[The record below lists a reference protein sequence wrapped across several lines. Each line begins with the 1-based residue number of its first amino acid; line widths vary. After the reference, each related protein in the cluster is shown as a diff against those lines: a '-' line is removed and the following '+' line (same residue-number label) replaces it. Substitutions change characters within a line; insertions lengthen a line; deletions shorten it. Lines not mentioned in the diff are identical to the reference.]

1 MVNKTEDTPLAA
13 DPATE
18 RSERVVEEAERHHYR
33 PRALTLCC
41 LLRALMLFADMVNQL
56 TGCAEPDAYRRWC
69 CLLMKL
75 MADSVLPCSVH
86 RSLIRALFPWT
97 APACRTG
104 RSDG

>member
-56 TGCAEPDAYRRWC
+56 TCVAGWSGRKQGFAGQ
-69 CLLMKL
+69 
-75 MADSVLPCSVH
+75 H
-86 RSLIRALFPWT
+86 RIIISAKELE
-97 APACRTG
+97 
-104 RSDG
+104 SEV